1 MESLIDSYIENS
13 SLDYLS
19 YTIDGS
25 KCCIKSHIGIFT
37 EIVSLNALEQ
47 VVKNKR
53 IKKHFFE
60 NVTEYIY
67 EHSDKFLVNLIKED
81 FNSSIINDIRLTL
94 DTQEDMYILKNI
106 YEKLNIKND
115 IDFYEIL
122 NYLHEN
128 KDILDI
134 MRNIINKN
142 MK

>member
-1 MESLIDSYIENS
+1 M
-13 SLDYLS
+13 
-19 YTIDGS
+19 
-25 KCCIKSHIGIFT
+25 
-37 EIVSLNALEQ
+37 
-47 VVKNKR
+47 
-53 IKKHFFE
+53 
-60 NVTEYIY
+60 
-67 EHSDKFLVNLIKED
+67 
-81 FNSSIINDIRLTL
+81 